1 MQTLSLFIFAL
12 VALALVF
19 HASASPIETAE
30 QQLNE
35 LNIIDPAT
43 LDEPI
48 RNRRQCDCTT
58 TTGRCVPRGKY
69 ECYFVNGASIVQCVG
84 GNQWITIGK
93 CPSSCR
99 SWGNDQP
106 YCS

>member
-12 VALALVF
+12 VALALVS

-43 LDEPI
+43 LD
-48 RNRRQCDCTT
+48 
-58 TTGRCVPRGKY
+58 GK
-69 ECYFVNGASIVQCVG
+69 F
-84 GNQWITIGK
+84 
-93 CPSSCR
+93 
-99 SWGNDQP
+99 
-106 YCS
+106 